1 MMKPDVIIR
10 SNRRSLSLTI
20 AKNGDLI
27 VRAPKRLSMDY
38 IMAFIKDKEKW
49 ILRKQKEVEE
59 GKQSNYNVANYNV
72 LLFCGKQYR
81 RIDVEGIKSIELTS
95 TTAMVPSGL
104 SNAEFIALTAKWYTK
119 LCKDIIIN
127 RVDYFSRLMGLY
139 YDKVSFVNSKSR
151 WGSCS
156 RDAVIKFNFR
166 ILMLPHRVI
175 DYIIVHELSHLIE
188 FNHSDRFY
196 SVVESIMP
204 DYKEQKKILKK
215 QSYLLDLYR

>member
-10 SNRRSLSLTI
+10 SNRRSLSLTV

-49 ILRKQKEVEE
+49 IIRKQKEIEE

-81 RIDVEGIKSIELTS
+81 RIDVDGIKSIELTS
-95 TTAMVPSGL
+95 TTAMVPSGI
-104 SNAEFIALTAKWYTK
+104 SNAEFIAIATKWYTK

-204 DYKEQKKILKK
+204 DYKEQKKVLKK